1 MKMVATTCSVGLALV
16 LFAALA
22 CGCGDEDTGGG
33 TGADGGSRA
42 DGGAAADGGG
52 DLPNRAGGEDDIG
65 TAVATIAVKAQAIMQ
80 ASVTSSGSGVLDA
93 AKGVSENAAAVHEA
107 FVEAVDSSCTTIQ
120 FTEGSAKI
128 VADFAPGCM
137 VDEAGV
143 KVTGH
148 LEITVAVA
156 DEAVTVTFAFVNL
169 AIYGYPNLTGTGTVT
184 AGGSGVYEFA
194 VDMTSPVEFSFSG
207 SVKKIGDTVTV
218 SGAGEYTKEGKTW
231 TVAAAN
237 VTWKAGDCYPSGGT
251 VSLKTGPV
259 AETITFD
266 EQTPT
271 TGEVTIT
278 IAGKSGTMTLEPY
291 GECP

>member
-1 MKMVATTCSVGLALV
+1 
-16 LFAALA
+16 
-22 CGCGDEDTGGG
+22 
-33 TGADGGSRA
+33 
-42 DGGAAADGGG
+42 
-52 DLPNRAGGEDDIG
+52 
-65 TAVATIAVKAQAIMQ
+65 MQ

-107 FVEAVDSSCTTIQ
+107 FAAAVDSSCTTIK

-137 VDEAGV
+137 INEAGV

-148 LEITVAVA
+148 LEITVAVS
-156 DEAVTVTFAFVNL
+156 DNVVTVTFTFVSL

-184 AGGSGVYEFA
+184 AAGSGEYGFA

-207 SVKKIGDTVTV
+207 SITKTGDTVTM
-218 SGAGEYTKEGKTW
+218 SGTGEYTKEGKTW
-231 TVAAAN
+231 TVTAAN
-237 VTWKAGDCYPSGGT
+237 VTWKVGDCYPSSGS
-251 VSLKTGPV
+251 VSLKTGP
-259 AETITFD
+259 ATETITFD
-266 EQTPT
+266 EQTPS
-271 TGEVTIT
+271 TGKVTIT